1 MSEFR
6 DLLLAEL
13 ERPGFSPGLS
23 EEQIGG
29 LENHYRLLTTWN
41 RKINLTSIRT
51 LSDSV
56 RRHYCEC
63 LYFAALLK
71 EKAVEQGCRAS
82 STVLDAGSGGG
93 FPGIPIA
100 ILIPEWRV
108 ILVESGQRKAAF
120 LREAGRNLPN
130 VSVVCERLS
139 QVQNGG
145 DWIVSRAV
153 RPVDVIAESPRLGR
167 WLGLLL
173 GSEGAADAR
182 RDPRIT
188 WQPNIPL
195 FWGEETVALFG
206 AYSH

>member
-6 DLLLAEL
+6 ELLLAEL
-13 ERPGFSPGLS
+13 GRPGFSPHLS
-23 EEQIGG
+23 EEQIAG

-41 RKINLTSIRT
+41 RKINLTSIRA
-51 LSDSV
+51 LGDSV

-71 EKAVEQGCRAS
+71 EKAVEQGGGTS

-108 ILVESGQRKAAF
+108 ILVESDQRKAAF

-130 VSVVCERLS
+130 VSVVCERMS
-139 QVQNGG
+139 QVRTGG

-153 RPVDVIAESPRLGR
+153 RPVDVIRESPRLGR
-167 WLGLLL
+167 WVGLLL
-173 GSEGAADAR
+173 GPEGAADTR

-195 FWGEETVALFG
+195 LWGEKTVALFG
-206 AYSH
+206 TYSQ

>member
-13 ERPGFSPGLS
+13 ERAGFSLGLS
-23 EEQIGG
+23 EEQIAG
-29 LENHYRLLTTWN
+29 LENHYGLLTTWN

-51 LSDSV
+51 LGDSV

-71 EKAVEQGCRAS
+71 EKTGQGVGAAS

-100 ILIPEWRV
+100 ILMPEWRV
-108 ILVESGQRKAAF
+108 ILVESDQRKAAF
-120 LREAGRNLPN
+120 LREAGLNLPN

-139 QVQNGG
+139 QVQTAG

-153 RPVDVIAESPRLGR
+153 RPVDVIRESPKLGR
-167 WLGLLL
+167 GIGLLV
-173 GSEGAADAR
+173 GPGGASDAR
-182 RDPRIT
+182 LDHRIT
-188 WQPNIPL
+188 WLPDIPL
-195 FWGEETVALFG
+195 PWGAKTVALFG
-206 AYSH
+206 TYSQ